1 MERERERAAKTES
14 RGEGIGNV
22 SKTSTGGLHFKNVV
36 FVLLARSKKK
46 EGGQKGERGREENK
60 RGERFNFENT
70 RTDAYLWLCVIN
82 ALYDKA
88 NNSHSASQT
97 SL

>member
-1 MERERERAAKTES
+1 M
-14 RGEGIGNV
+14 
-22 SKTSTGGLHFKNVV
+22 

-46 EGGQKGERGREENK
+46 EGGWREGKGEGGNK

-70 RTDAYLWLCVIN
+70 RTDAYLWPCVIN

>member
-1 MERERERAAKTES
+1 MGERAAKKRET
-14 RGEGIGNV
+14 RREGIGNV
-22 SKTSTGGLHFKNVV
+22 FKTSTGGLHFKDVV
-36 FVLLARSKKK
+36 FIVLLAPSNKKK
-46 EGGQKGERGREENK
+46 EGGWKGERGWEGKK

-70 RTDAYLWLCVIN
+70 RTDAYLWPCVIN

-88 NNSHSASQT
+88 NNSHSTLQT